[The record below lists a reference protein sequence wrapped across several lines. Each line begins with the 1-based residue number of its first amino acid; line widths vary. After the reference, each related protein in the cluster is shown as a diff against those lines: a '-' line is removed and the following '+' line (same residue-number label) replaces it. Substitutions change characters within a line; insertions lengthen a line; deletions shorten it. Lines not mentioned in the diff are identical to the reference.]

1 MGTFWGLQDFMQGLG
16 LLGLQVL
23 ERKNR
28 ETITRLYARIREG
41 ILCRSTRVVMCNRFG
56 KVSGVCNANV
66 TAES

>member
-28 ETITRLYARIREG
+28 ETITRLYVRLREG
-41 ILCRSTRVVMCNRFG
+41 ILCRSTTL
-56 KVSGVCNANV
+56 V
-66 TAES
+66 T